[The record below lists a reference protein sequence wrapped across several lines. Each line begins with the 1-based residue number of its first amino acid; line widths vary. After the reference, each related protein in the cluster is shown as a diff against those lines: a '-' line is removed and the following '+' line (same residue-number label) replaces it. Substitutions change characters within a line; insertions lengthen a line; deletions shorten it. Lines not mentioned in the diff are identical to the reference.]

1 MEKLKSN
8 LQNMVLVLVGVALI
22 CGGLLAFVNQAT
34 APAIE
39 AQASKTLSDGIKVVL
54 ATDDVTV
61 SETKEISREVGGKT
75 QNFVVY
81 LTDKGTA
88 VQSTDPNGFGGNLT
102 VLVGFDDAGVIKGY
116 TVLAHAE
123 TPGLGAKAGEWFQ
136 EGNPGSI
143 VGLNPAEKNLTVAND
158 GGDIQAITASTIT
171 SRSFLRAVQEAYN
184 TFKSSASVEAGE

>member
-1 MEKLKSN
+1 
-8 LQNMVLVLVGVALI
+8 MVLVLVGVALI

>member
-8 LQNMVLVLVGVALI
+8 LQNMVLVLVGVALV
-22 CGGLLAFVNQAT
+22 CGGLLASVNEAT
-34 APAIE
+34 ASAIK
-39 AQASKTLSDGIKVVL
+39 AQEEKTLSDGIKVVL
-54 ATDDVTV
+54 AADEVKVTDTNP
-61 SETKEISREVGGKT
+61 ISRNVNGK
-75 QNFVVY
+75 QLDFVVY
-81 LTDKGTA
+81 TTDKGVA

-102 VLVGFDDAGVIKGY
+102 VLVGFDENGIIKGY

-136 EGNPGSI
+136 EGNPGCI
-143 VGLNPAEKNLTVAND
+143 VGINPSEKNFTVAND

-184 TFKSSASVEAGE
+184 TFNENK